1 MHLPHL
7 RPLAVALV
15 IAWAPPAVVRAQEP
29 ASPCVK
35 PTAPIKLF
43 DGKSLGGFD
52 SWLVDHHESDPERVF
67 SVVDAI
73 DGAPAIRVSGQ
84 VWGGL
89 LTKQAY
95 CDYRLIV
102 EFPWGNLTWGAR
114 AARARDSGVLLHA
127 QGRLGNTAANFNGPW
142 LRSIEFQIIEG
153 GVGDILPVAGYDE
166 KGEQVRPSVTAKIR
180 KDRDGESVFDPQ
192 GEPKVFSSGR
202 INWWGRS
209 EDWQDRL
216 GFRGS
221 EDVESRTPEWTHLE
235 AVVESGNLTYY
246 VNGKLVNAATNA
258 SFTNGRIM
266 IQSEGAEIYFRRI
279 DVEPLSTPRQPQR
292 SWRDE
297 VTSGPRRL
305 GLTRGKPRLRRRTDG
320 ARAGSGLPHDSQQS
334 VGRPGCPLRLGRHS
348 AAADRSACGAVFAS
362 EVGLFAG
369 RPRA

>member
-1 MHLPHL
+1 MHLSHL
-7 RPLAVALV
+7 RHVVVMFALALAPA
-15 IAWAPPAVVRAQEP
+15 IAVRAQEP
-29 ASPCVK
+29 ATPCVK
-35 PTAPIKLF
+35 PATPIKLF
-43 DGKSLGGFD
+43 DGKSLAGFD
-52 SWLVDHHESDPERVF
+52 TWLVDHHESDPERVF
-67 SVVDAI
+67 TVVDAI
-73 DGAPAIRVSGQ
+73 DGAPAIRVSGK

-89 LTKQAY
+89 LTKQPY
-95 CDYRLIV
+95 CEYRLIV
-102 EFPWGNLTWGAR
+102 EFRWGNVTWGAR

-127 QGRLGNTAANFNGPW
+127 QGRMGNTGATFNGPW

-192 GEPKVFSSGR
+192 GEPKAFSSGR

-221 EDVESRTPEWTHLE
+221 QDVESPAQEWTHLE
-235 AVVESGNLTYY
+235 AVVENGNLTYY

-279 DVEPLSTPRQPQR
+279 DLEPL
-292 SWRDE
+292 
-297 VTSGPRRL
+297 
-305 GLTRGKPRLRRRTDG
+305 G
-320 ARAGSGLPHDSQQS
+320 APKSP
-334 VGRPGCPLRLGRHS
+334 
-348 AAADRSACGAVFAS
+348 
-362 EVGLFAG
+362 
-369 RPRA
+369 